1 MVDTSKS
8 VHCRMPKGTYDRIEK
23 EIEVYGEYRSAAE
36 FVLDAVKFYLDY
48 LVRMRIEDSK
58 VKTVVRMSSED
69 LTVEDV
75 IEFLK
80 KYPDLGKK

>member
-1 MVDTSKS
+1 
-8 VHCRMPKGTYDRIEK
+8 MPQGTYDRIER
-23 EIEVYGEYRSAAE
+23 EISEYGEYRTVAE
-36 FVLDAVKFYLDY
+36 FVLDSVKFYLDH
-48 LVRMRIEDSK
+48 LVKMRIEQSK